1 MHEAE
6 DGGRDF
12 VTMTVQVD
20 PNCEIETY
28 ADNTDRIRFVLLGYW
43 NGGKYIEKMETFTV
57 PSYNWNEKELVS
69 YGIADGDIVEIL
81 IANMSDYIERQAGVR
96 KLGSSLDREVYLH
109 ECEGPGSGA
118 DYMTMLVEASDS
130 NAVIEVFAGV
140 AVDMSYTLLGYW
152 QVAPGKY
159 VELMTDIGIP
169 SSTSTWEEKDLSS
182 YGVPSNA
189 YCEVLLCNDVDGQ
202 ETYLGVR
209 ENGSTVDR
217 KLEFHEAEDG
227 HYDIAMMP
235 VKIDSDKKIEWYSGS
250 GDVKFY
256 LTGYWE

>member
-43 NGGKYIEKMETFTV
+43 NGGKYIEKMEAFTV
-57 PSYNWNEKELVS
+57 SSNGWNDKVLTS
-69 YGIADGDIVEIL
+69 YGISNGDIVEIL
-81 IANMSDYIERQAGVR
+81 MANTCDDAERQAGVR
-96 KLGSSLDREVYLH
+96 KDGSSLDRKVYLH

-130 NAVIEVFAGV
+130 KATIEVYAG
-140 AVDMSYTLLGYW
+140 DKNDIDYTLLGYW

-159 VELMTDIGIP
+159 VELMTDIGTP
-169 SSTSTWEEKDLSS
+169 ASTSTWEEKDLSI
-182 YGVPSNA
+182 YGAPSNA
-189 YCEVLLCNDVDGQ
+189 YCEILLCNDGGAA
-202 ETYLGVR
+202 ENYLGVR

-256 LTGYWE
+256 LTGYWK